1 MPDIAGKV
9 KLHHILIRGDT
20 DNVSVIVEFKLK
32 RVSMRLE
39 ADRINRQLECS
50 NDRQII
56 CNRVQIPIRTTVL
69 HRDADSSDS
78 KRVASGFEYQAAG

>member
-20 DNVSVIVEFKLK
+20 DNVSVIVEFKFK
-32 RVSMRLE
+32 RVSICLKAHRI
-39 ADRINRQLECS
+39 DRQIECS

-56 CNRVQIPIRTTVL
+56 CRSVQIPIRTTVL
-69 HRDADSSDS
+69 
-78 KRVASGFEYQAAG
+78 